1 MGISDLCIRRPVF
14 ATVLSLVV
22 VLIGLV
28 SFTRLTVREYP
39 NIDPPVV
46 LVETVYRG
54 ASAEVIESQV
64 TRVLEESI
72 AGIEGI
78 DFLRSITRQ
87 ERSLVVVRFK
97 LSRDAESTANDVRDR
112 VSRVRGK
119 LPPEIDEPIVSKVE
133 ADAQPVLYIAFS
145 SDRHTSLELTDYADR
160 YVKDRL
166 QSIAGVAE
174 ARIFGERRY
183 SMRLW
188 LDAARLAAYNMTPQ
202 DVEGALR
209 RQNVEVPAGRIESQ
223 NMEFTVLSET
233 DLRTADQFGAIIV
246 REVNGYPVRVR
257 DVGRAEVGPLDE
269 RVSVRFNGKPAVSLG
284 IVKQA
289 VANPLDISRGVR
301 EALPDILENLPEGMR
316 AEVAYDTSV
325 FIEASI
331 KSVYRTIGEAVL
343 LVVAVVFLFLRNI
356 RATLIPV
363 VTIPA
368 SLMGAF
374 AIMLALGFTINTL
387 TLLAMVLAIGLVVDD
402 AIVVLENI
410 YRHIEEGMAPL
421 DAAFKGAKEIGFA
434 VVAMTLTLAAVY
446 APIGFMS
453 GTTGRLFTEFAWA
466 LAGAVLVSG
475 FVALTLSPMMCGR
488 LLKHETN
495 HSFFYNVVENVL
507 NGITNGY
514 RSVLGSTLKVRWLVI
529 LIGIGFAGSSYF
541 VFKQL
546 KPELSPVEDRGTI
559 VGSFN
564 GPEGATINYMEKYAR
579 QVEKIMEGVPEA
591 EARFVVSGN
600 PIVSQGVS
608 FTRLAHWDQRQR
620 KQQEIVTQ
628 LNPKMRELAGVQ
640 GFADN
645 PRSLGQNLRS
655 PAVWIVLQANV
666 DYDELNRMVGL
677 VLREA
682 EKYPAL
688 ANVDTRLK
696 LNKPEVKVSVN
707 RDKAADMGVEVDT
720 IGRTLETML
729 GGRQVTRF
737 KQNGKQYDVIV
748 QVADVDRTNPDDLS
762 KIYVRGSSG
771 QMIQLSNLVTVRE
784 SLSARELTRM
794 SQLRAADITANVAPG
809 YSEGEALAQLEEA
822 VRAVLPRGVQ
832 IDYNGQSREF
842 KQASGD
848 IYFTFILA
856 LAFIYLVLAAQFESF
871 IDPFIIMLTV
881 PLSMT
886 GALLALKY
894 GGGTMNIYSQVG
906 LVTLVGLITKNGILI
921 VEFANQLQEQ
931 GRSRFDAVIEAAA
944 LRLRPIL
951 MTTAAM
957 VLGALPLA
965 MAMGAGAESRNQIGL
980 VIVGGLSLGTLL
992 TLFVVPTAYTILA
1005 RDRSK
1010 MAVKPSDEH
1019 GPGHDAGHHPAPH
1032 PAE

>member
-1 MGISDLCIRRPVF
+1 MTISDICIRRPVF

-46 LVETVYRG
+46 LVETRYRG

-78 DFLRSITRQ
+78 DFVRSITRP
-87 ERSLVVVRFK
+87 ERSLVVVRFS
-97 LSRDAESTANDVRDR
+97 LARDAESTANDVRDR

-119 LPPEIDEPIVSKVE
+119 LPDEIEEPIVSKVE

-145 SDRHTSLELTDYADR
+145 SDRHSALELTDYADR

-166 QSIAGVAE
+166 QSVPGVAE

-183 SMRLW
+183 AMRIW
-188 LDAARLAAYNMTPQ
+188 LDAARLAAYNLTPQ
-202 DVEGALR
+202 DVESALR

-223 NMEFTVLSET
+223 DMEFTVLSET
-233 DLRTADQFGAIIV
+233 DLRSAEQFGAIIV
-246 REVNGYPVRVR
+246 REVNSYPVRLA
-257 DVGRAEVGPLDE
+257 DVSRIEVGPLDE

-301 EALPDILENLPEGMR
+301 EALPAILDSLPEGMR
-316 AEVAYDTSV
+316 AEIAYDTSIFV
-325 FIEASI
+325 RASI
-331 KSVYRTIGEAVL
+331 DSVYWTIGEAVI
-343 LVVAVVFLFLRNI
+343 LVVGVVFLFLRNL

-363 VTIPA
+363 VTIPT
-368 SLMGAF
+368 SLLGAF
-374 AIMLALGFTINTL
+374 AIMHALGFTVNTL

-410 YRHIEEGMAPL
+410 YRHIEEGMKPL
-421 DAAFKGAKEIGFA
+421 QAAFTGAREIGFA

-488 LLKHETN
+488 MLRHETRHGFLFN
-495 HSFFYNVVENVL
+495 LVEGAL
-507 NGITNGY
+507 EGLTRGY
-514 RSVLGSTLKVRWLVI
+514 TAALRASLRARPLILLV
-529 LIGIGFAGSSYF
+529 GFVFAGASYF
-541 VFKQL
+541 VFVGL
-546 KPELSPVEDRGTI
+546 KPELSPVEDRGTVI
-559 VGSFN
+559 GSFN
-564 GPEGATINYMEKYAR
+564 GPEGATIGYMEKYAR
-579 QVEKIMEGVPEA
+579 QVEAIMESVPEA
-591 EARFVVSGN
+591 ESRFVVAGN
-600 PIVSQGVS
+600 PIVSQGVAFS
-608 FTRLAHWDQRQR
+608 RLAHWDRRER
-620 KQQEIVTQ
+620 KQQDIVNELT
-628 LNPKMRELAGVQ
+628 PRFRELAGVQ
-640 GFADN
+640 GFVTN
-645 PRSLGQNLRS
+645 PPSLGQNLRS
-655 PAVWIVLQANV
+655 PPVWIVLQSSV
-666 DYDELNRMVGL
+666 DFDELNRMVEM
-677 VLREA
+677 VMAEA
-682 EKYPAL
+682 STYPAL
-688 ANVDTRLK
+688 TNVDTRLK
-696 LNKPEVKVSVN
+696 LNKPEIKVSVN
-707 RDKAADMGVEVDT
+707 REKASDLGVEVET

-748 QVADVDRTNPDDLS
+748 QIAGVERTNPDDLS
-762 KIYVRGSSG
+762 KIHVRGSSG
-771 QMIQLSNLVTVRE
+771 QMVQLSNLVTPRE
-784 SLSARELTRM
+784 AVTARELTRM

-809 YSEGEALAQLEEA
+809 YSQGEALAQMEA
-822 VRAVLPRGVQ
+822 AARKVLPPGVQ
-832 IDYNGQSREF
+832 IDFNGQSREY

-856 LAFIYLVLAAQFESF
+856 LLFIYLVLAAQFESF
-871 IDPFIIMLTV
+871 VDPFIIMLTV

-921 VEFANQLQEQ
+921 VEFANQLQDRGMDRLE
-931 GRSRFDAVIEAAA
+931 AVIRAAS

-957 VLGALPLA
+957 VLGAVPLA
-965 MAMGAGAESRNQIGL
+965 IAAGAGAESRNQIGL
-980 VIVGGLSLGTLL
+980 VIVGGLLLGTLL
-992 TLFVVPTAYTILA
+992 TLFVIPTAYTLLA
-1005 RDRSK
+1005 RDRSR
-1010 MAVKPSDEH
+1010 MRAE
-1019 GPGHDAGHHPAPH
+1019 AEATPAP
-1032 PAE
+1032 AE

>member
-1 MGISDLCIRRPVF
+1 MKISDLCIRRPVF

-28 SFTRLTVREYP
+28 AFTRLTVREYP

-46 LVETVYRG
+46 LVETIYRG

-78 DFLRSITRQ
+78 DFVRSITRP

-97 LSRDAESTANDVRDR
+97 LSRDAEATANDVRDR

-119 LPPEIDEPIVSKVE
+119 LPDEIDEPIVSKVE

-145 SDRHTSLELTDYADR
+145 SDRHSALELTDFADR

-183 SMRLW
+183 AMRIW
-188 LDAARLAAYNMTPQ
+188 LDAGRLAAYNLTSQ

-209 RQNVEVPAGRIESQ
+209 RQNVEVPAGRIESR

-233 DLRTADQFGAIIV
+233 DLRTAGQFGAIII
-246 REVNGYPVRVR
+246 REVSGYPVRLS
-257 DVGRAEVGPLDE
+257 DVGHVEVGPLDE

-289 VANPLDISRGVR
+289 VANPLDISEGVR
-301 EALPDILENLPEGMR
+301 DALPAILDSLPEGMR
-316 AEVAYDTSV
+316 AEIAYDTSV
-325 FIEASI
+325 FIRASI
-331 KSVYRTIGEAVL
+331 DSVYRTIGEAVL
-343 LVVAVVFLFLRNI
+343 LVVAVVFLFLRNW

-374 AIMLALGFTINTL
+374 AIMYAMGFTINTL

-421 DAAFKGAKEIGFA
+421 EAAFKGAKEIGFA
-434 VVAMTLTLAAVY
+434 VIAMTLTLAAVY

-488 LLKHETN
+488 LLRHESKHGRLFN
-495 HSFFYNVVENVL
+495 LVEDAL
-507 NGITNGY
+507 NGMTSGY
-514 RSVLGSTLKVRWLVI
+514 SRFLRVTLKARLLVI
-529 LIGIGFAGSSYF
+529 LAGLVFAGSSYF
-541 VFKQL
+541 LFSAL
-546 KPELSPVEDRGTI
+546 KPELSPIEDRGTI
-559 VGSFN
+559 IGSFN

-579 QVEKIMEGVPEA
+579 QVEKIMEAVPEA
-591 EARFVVSGN
+591 QSRFVVSGN

-608 FTRLAHWDQRQR
+608 FTRLAHWDERDR
-620 KQQEIVTQ
+620 KQQKIVTE
-628 LNPKMRELAGVQ
+628 LTPRFSELAGVQ
-640 GFADN
+640 GFVNN
-645 PRSLGQNLRS
+645 PPSLGQNLRS
-655 PAVWIVLQANV
+655 SPIWIVLQGSM
-666 DYDELNRMVGL
+666 DYDELNRLVGL
-677 VLREA
+677 VLAEA
-682 EKYPAL
+682 STYPAL

-696 LNKPEVKVSVN
+696 LNKPEIKVSVN
-707 RDKAADMGVEVDT
+707 REKASDLGIDVDT

-748 QVADVDRTNPDDLS
+748 QVADIERTNPEDLS
-762 KIYVRGSSG
+762 KIYVRSRSG
-771 QMIQLSNLVTVRE
+771 QMVQLSNLVEVRE
-784 SLSARELTRM
+784 SLTARELTRM

-822 VRAVLPRGVQ
+822 ARKVLPANVQ

-842 KQASGD
+842 KQAAGD

-856 LAFIYLVLAAQFESF
+856 LMFIYLVLAAQFESF

-886 GALLALKY
+886 GALLALKL

-921 VEFANQLQEQ
+921 VEFANQLQEE
-931 GRSRFDAVIEAAA
+931 GRSRLDAVIEAAS

-957 VLGALPLA
+957 VLGAVPLA

-980 VIVGGLSLGTLL
+980 VIVGGLLLGTLL
-992 TLFVVPTAYTILA
+992 TLFVVPTAYTLLA

-1010 MAVKPSDEH
+1010 AR
-1019 GPGHDAGHHPAPH
+1019 AAAPALH

>member
-1 MGISDLCIRRPVF
+1 MGISELCIRRPVF

-28 SFTRLTVREYP
+28 SFTRLSVREYP

-46 LVETVYRG
+46 LVQTTYRG

-72 AGIEGI
+72 SGIEGI
-78 DFLRSITRQ
+78 DTVRSITRP
-87 ERSLVVVRFK
+87 EASMVVVRFK

-119 LPPEIDEPIVSKVE
+119 LPSEIDEPVVSKVE
-133 ADAQPVLYIAFS
+133 ADAQPVLFIAFS
-145 SDRHTSLELTDYADR
+145 SDRHSALELSDYADR
-160 YVKDRL
+160 FVKDRL
-166 QSIAGVAE
+166 QSITGVSE

-183 SMRLW
+183 AMRIW
-188 LDAARLAAYNMTPQ
+188 LNAGRLAAYSLTPQ
-202 DVEGALR
+202 DVESALR
-209 RQNVEVPAGRIESQ
+209 RQNVEVPAGRIESR
-223 NMEFTVLSET
+223 NVEFTVLSET
-233 DLRTADQFGAIIV
+233 DLRDAEQFGAIIV
-246 REVNGYPVRVR
+246 REVNGYPVRIR
-257 DVGRAEVGPLDE
+257 DLARVEVGPQDE
-269 RVSVRFNGKPAVSLG
+269 RVNVRFNGKPAVSLG

-289 VANPLDISRGVR
+289 TANPLDISAGVR
-301 EALPDILENLPEGMR
+301 EALPGILAELPEGMR
-316 AEVAYDTSV
+316 ADIAYDTSI
-325 FIEASI
+325 FIRASI
-331 KSVYRTIGEAVL
+331 DSVYRTIGEAVL
-343 LVVAVVFLFLRNI
+343 LVVAVVFLFLRNL

-368 SLMGAF
+368 SLLGAF
-374 AIMLALGFTINTL
+374 AIMHALGFTINTL

-410 YRHIEEGMAPL
+410 YRHIEEGMAPMA
-421 DAAFKGAKEIGFA
+421 AAFKGAKEIGFA

-466 LAGAVLVSG
+466 LAGSVLISG
-475 FVALTLSPMMCGR
+475 LVALTLSPMMCGHM
-488 LLKHETN
+488 LKHESK
-495 HSFFYNVVENVL
+495 HGFLYNLVENVL
-507 NGITNGY
+507 VSITNGY
-514 RSVLGSTLKVRWLVI
+514 TSLLRGSLKVRPLVI
-529 LIGIGFAGSSYF
+529 LIGAVFAAASYFIFAG
-541 VFKQL
+541 L
-546 KPELSPVEDRGTI
+546 KSELSPVEDRGTI
-559 VGSFN
+559 IGSFN
-564 GPEGATINYMEKYAR
+564 GPEGATVNYMEKYAR
-579 QVEKIMEGVPEA
+579 QVEGIVEGIPEA
-591 EARFVVSGN
+591 YSRFVVSGN

-608 FTRLAHWDQRQR
+608 FTRLAPWDERQR
-620 KQQEIVTQ
+620 KQQDIVTQ
-628 LNPKMRELAGVQ
+628 LVPKFRELAGVQ
-640 GFADN
+640 GFVSN
-645 PRSLGQNLRS
+645 PPSLGQNLRS
-655 PAVWIVLQANV
+655 SPIWIVVQASV
-666 DYDELNRMVGL
+666 ESDELNRLVERIMV
-677 VLREA
+677 EA
-682 EKYPAL
+682 RKMPAL
-688 ANVDTRLK
+688 DNLDTRLK
-696 LNKPEVKVSVN
+696 LNKPEVKVAVN
-707 RDKAADMGVEVDT
+707 RDKAADMGIEVDT

-737 KQNGKQYDVIV
+737 KQNGKQYEVVV
-748 QVADVDRTNPDDLS
+748 QVADVERTNPEDLS
-762 KIYVRGSSG
+762 KIYVRGSGG
-771 QMIQLSNLVTVRE
+771 QMVQLSNLVTVRE
-784 SLSARELTRM
+784 SLTARELTRM
-794 SQLRAADITANVAPG
+794 GQIRAADITANVAAG
-809 YSEGEALAQLEEA
+809 YSEGEALAQLEA
-822 VRAVLPRGVQ
+822 AARMVLPPGAQ

-856 LAFIYLVLAAQFESF
+856 LLFIYLVLAAQFESF

-886 GALLALKY
+886 GALLALKL

-931 GRSRFDAVIEAAA
+931 GRSRLDAVIEAAS

-957 VLGALPLA
+957 VLGSVPLA

-980 VIVGGLSLGTLL
+980 VIVGGLLLGTLL
-992 TLFVVPTAYTILA
+992 TLFVVPTAYTLLA

-1010 MAVKPSDEH
+1010 LAHKHAATAE
-1019 GPGHDAGHHPAPH
+1019 PH

>member
-22 VLIGLV
+22 VLVGLV
-28 SFTRLTVREYP
+28 AFGRLTVREYP

-46 LVETVYRG
+46 LVDTRYRG

-64 TRVLEESI
+64 TRVLEESL

-78 DFLRSITRQ
+78 DYIRSITRP
-87 ERSLVVVRFK
+87 ERSLVVVRFE
-97 LSRDAESTANDVRDR
+97 LSRDPEATANDVRDR

-119 LPPEIDEPIVSKVE
+119 LPDEIDEPVISKVE
-133 ADAQPVLYIAFS
+133 ADAQPVLYLAFS
-145 SDRHTSLELTDYADR
+145 SDRHSAMELTDFADR

-166 QSIAGVAE
+166 QSVNGVAE

-183 SMRLW
+183 AMRIW
-188 LDAARLAAYNMTPQ
+188 LDPARLAAYSLTPQ
-202 DVEGALR
+202 DVESALA
-209 RQNVEVPAGRIESQ
+209 RQNVEVPAGRIESS

-233 DLRTADQFGAIIV
+233 DLRTADQFNDIIV
-246 REVNGYPVRVR
+246 REANGYPVRLK
-257 DVGRAEVGPLDE
+257 DVGHAEVGPLDE
-269 RVSVRFNGKPAVSLG
+269 RVTVRFNGKPAVALG
-284 IVKQA
+284 VVKQA
-289 VANPLDISRGVR
+289 VANPLEISEGVR
-301 EALPDILENLPEGMR
+301 AALPAILADLPEGMQ
-316 AEVAYDTSV
+316 AEIAYDTSV
-325 FIEASI
+325 FIRASI
-331 KSVYRTIGEAVL
+331 DSVYRTIGEAIL
-343 LVVAVVFLFLRNI
+343 LVVAVVFLFLRNF

-368 SLMGAF
+368 SLLGAL
-374 AIMLALGFTINTL
+374 AIMYAMGFTINTL

-410 YRHIEEGMAPL
+410 YRHIEEGMSPL
-421 DAAFKGAKEIGFA
+421 AAAFKGAKEIGFA

-475 FVALTLSPMMCGR
+475 FVALTLSPMMCSR
-488 LLKHETN
+488 LLKHEAKHGFLFNLIERT
-495 HSFFYNVVENVL
+495 L
-507 NGITNGY
+507 NGLTNAY
-514 RSVLGSTLKVRWLVI
+514 SRALRATLSVRTLVVIVGLV
-529 LIGIGFAGSSYF
+529 FAGGSYF
-541 VFKQL
+541 VFIGL
-546 KPELSPVEDRGTI
+546 KTELSPVEDRGTV

-564 GPEGATINYMEKYAR
+564 GPEGATIGYMERYAR
-579 QVEKIMEGVPEA
+579 QVEAIVEAVPEA
-591 EARFVVSGN
+591 EARFVVAGN

-608 FTRLAHWDQRQR
+608 FSRLVHWDQRER
-620 KQQEIVTQ
+620 KQQEIVDS
-628 LNPKMRELAGVQ
+628 LIPKFKELAGVQ
-640 GFADN
+640 GFVNN
-645 PRSLGQNLRS
+645 PPSLGQSSRS
-655 PAVWIVLQANV
+655 PPVWIVLQGSLEFE
-666 DYDELNRMVGL
+666 ELNRL
-677 VLREA
+677 VHLVMAEA

-688 ANVDTRLK
+688 TNIDTRLK
-696 LNKPEVKVSVN
+696 LNKPEIKVSVN
-707 RDKAADMGVEVDT
+707 REKAADLGIPVET

-748 QVADVDRTNPDDLS
+748 QVADIDRNTPEDLS
-762 KIYVRGSSG
+762 KIYVRSSSG
-771 QMIQLSNLVTVRE
+771 QMVQLSNLVTVRE
-784 SLSARELTRM
+784 SLTARELTRM
-794 SQLRAADITANVAPG
+794 RQLRAADISANVAPG

-822 VRAVLPRGVQ
+822 ARKVLPANVL
-832 IDYNGQSREF
+832 IDYNGRSREF

-856 LAFIYLVLAAQFESF
+856 LLFIYLVLAAQFESF

-886 GALLALKY
+886 GALLALRY

-931 GRSRFDAVIEAAA
+931 GRSRFEAVIEAAS

-957 VLGALPLA
+957 ILGAVPLVLA
-965 MAMGAGAESRNQIGL
+965 GGAGAESRNQIGL
-980 VIVGGLSLGTLL
+980 VIVGGLLLGTLF
-992 TLFVVPTAYTILA
+992 TLFVVPTAYTLLA
-1005 RDRSK
+1005 RDRSRIN
-1010 MAVKPSDEH
+1010 AVAE
-1019 GPGHDAGHHPAPH
+1019 AEAH

>member
-1 MGISDLCIRRPVF
+1 MKISDLCIERPVF

-28 SFTRLTVREYP
+28 AFTRLTVREYP

-46 LVETVYRG
+46 LVETIYRG

-78 DFLRSITRQ
+78 DFVRSITRP

-119 LPPEIDEPIVSKVE
+119 LPTEIDEPIVSKVE

-145 SDRHTSLELTDYADR
+145 SDRHSPLELTDFADR

-166 QSIAGVAE
+166 QSVTGVSE

-183 SMRLW
+183 AMRIW
-188 LDAARLAAYNMTPQ
+188 LDAARLAAYSLTPQ
-202 DVEGALR
+202 DVENALR
-209 RQNVEVPAGRIESQ
+209 RQNVEVPAGRIESR

-233 DLRTADQFGAIIV
+233 DLRSPEQFGAIIV
-246 REVNGYPVRVR
+246 REINGYPVRIS
-257 DVGRAEVGPLDE
+257 DIGRVELGPLDE

-289 VANPLDISRGVR
+289 VANPLDISEGVR
-301 EALPDILENLPEGMR
+301 NALPGILESLPEGMR
-316 AEVAYDTSV
+316 AEIAYDTSI
-325 FIEASI
+325 FIRASI
-331 KSVYRTIGEAVL
+331 NSVYRTIGEAVL
-343 LVVAVVFLFLRNI
+343 LVVAVVFLFLRNF

-368 SLMGAF
+368 SLLGAF
-374 AIMLALGFTINTL
+374 AIMHLLGFTVNTL

-421 DAAFKGAKEIGFA
+421 EAAFKGAREIGFA

-488 LLKHETN
+488 LLKHEAKHGYLFN
-495 HSFFYNVVENVL
+495 LVERAL
-507 NGITNGY
+507 NGMTQSY
-514 RSVLGSTLKVRWLVI
+514 TRLLRRSLDARLLVI
-529 LIGIGFAGSSYF
+529 VMGVLFAGSSYF
-541 VFKQL
+541 LFLGL
-546 KPELSPVEDRGTI
+546 KPELSPIEDRGTVI
-559 VGSFN
+559 GSFN
-564 GPEGATINYMEKYAR
+564 GPEGATINYMEQYAR
-579 QVEKIMEGVPEA
+579 QVEAILEKVPEA

-608 FTRLAHWDQRQR
+608 FARLKHWDDRDR
-620 KQQEIVTQ
+620 KQQAITAELT
-628 LNPKMRELAGVQ
+628 PKFAELAGVQ
-640 GFADN
+640 GFVNN
-645 PRSLGQNLRS
+645 PPSLGQNLRS
-655 PAVWIVLQANV
+655 PPVWIVLEGSM
-666 DYDELNRMVGL
+666 DYAELDRLVGL
-677 VLREA
+677 VMLEA
-682 EKYPAL
+682 AKYPAL
-688 ANVDTRLK
+688 TNVDTRLK
-696 LNKPEVKVSVN
+696 LNKPEIKVAVN
-707 RDKAADMGVEVDT
+707 RDKVADLGIDVDT

-748 QVADVDRTNPDDLS
+748 QVADVERTNPEDLS
-762 KIYVRGSSG
+762 KIYVRGGSG
-771 QMIQLSNLVTVRE
+771 QMSQLSNLVTVRE
-784 SLSARELTRM
+784 SLTARELTRM
-794 SQLRAADITANVAPG
+794 SQLRAADVTANVAPG

-822 VRAVLPRGVQ
+822 ARKVLPGNVQ
-832 IDYNGQSREF
+832 IDYNGNSREY
-842 KQASGD
+842 KQAAGD
-848 IYFTFILA
+848 IYLTFILA
-856 LAFIYLVLAAQFESF
+856 LLFIYLVLAAQFESF

-931 GRSRFDAVIEAAA
+931 GRSRLDAVIEAAS

-957 VLGALPLA
+957 VLGAVPLA
-965 MAMGAGAESRNQIGL
+965 MAGGAGAESRNQIGL
-980 VIVGGLSLGTLL
+980 VIVGGLLLGTLL
-992 TLFVVPTAYTILA
+992 TLFVVPTAYTLLA
-1005 RDRSK
+1005 RERR
-1010 MAVKPSDEH
+1010 AT
-1019 GPGHDAGHHPAPH
+1019 GAGAAPAPH

>member
-133 ADAQPVLYIAFS
+133 ADAQPVLFIAFS
-145 SDRHTSLELTDYADR
+145 SERHTSLELTDYADR

-183 SMRLW
+183 AMRLW

-233 DLRTADQFGAIIV
+233 DLRTAEQFGAIIV

-475 FVALTLSPMMCGR
+475 FVALTLSPMMCGL

-507 NGITNGY
+507 NGMTNGY
-514 RSVLGSTLKVRWLVI
+514 SKILGGTLKVRWLVI

-579 QVEKIMEGVPEA
+579 QVEKIMEGIPEA

-628 LNPKMRELAGVQ
+628 VNPKMRELAGVQ

-666 DYDELNRMVGL
+666 DYDELNRMVAL

-771 QMIQLSNLVTVRE
+771 QMVQLSNLVSVRE

-794 SQLRAADITANVAPG
+794 SQLRAADVTANVAPG

-822 VRAVLPRGVQ
+822 VRAVLPRNVQ
-832 IDYNGQSREF
+832 VDYNGQSREF

-965 MAMGAGAESRNQIGL
+965 MATGAGAESRNQIGL

-1010 MAVKPSDEH
+1010 MAIKPSGEH
-1019 GPGHDAGHHPAPH
+1019 GAGHSPAPH
-1032 PAE
+1032 AAE

>member
-133 ADAQPVLYIAFS
+133 ADAQPVLFIAFS
-145 SDRHTSLELTDYADR
+145 SERHTSLELTDYADR

-183 SMRLW
+183 AMRLW

-233 DLRTADQFGAIIV
+233 DLRTAEQFGAIIV

-301 EALPDILENLPEGMR
+301 EALPDILENLPDGMR

-514 RSVLGSTLKVRWLVI
+514 RRLLGSTLKVRWLVI

-608 FTRLAHWDQRQR
+608 FTRLAHWDQRKR

-666 DYDELNRMVGL
+666 DYDELNRMVAMVL
-677 VLREA
+677 VEA

-748 QVADVDRTNPDDLS
+748 QVADVDRANPDDLS

-931 GRSRFDAVIEAAA
+931 GRSRLDAVIEAAA